1 MRRSVLA
8 AVLLAASVSYG
19 VAAPITIFDATLT
32 ADGAATPPLGIT
44 ASLVGPAGF
53 GGGVLPGGEIALA
66 TGAGTLAISVQD
78 LGLVEDVFEI
88 VLDGVSLG
96 LSSPVAINGPV
107 NSAGSFSATIGAGFH
122 SLGVWDPVLTYL
134 GVASPFGGTVPL
146 ASRPGE
152 FHPQALLEPCLNL
165 SVHTAPDVRPLTC
178 KCRTALPCPQSSSRY
193 RLALSRG

>member
-134 GVASPFGGTVPL
+134 GVASPFGGTVPFDFTQTDL
-146 ASRPGE
+146 RLTVTYDTASVPE
-152 FHPQALLEPCLNL
+152 PATLALLGM
-165 SVHTAPDVRPLTC
+165 T
-178 KCRTALPCPQSSSRY
+178 
-193 RLALSRG
+193 LACAGISFRRGRASM